1 MSAEK
6 ERRQA
11 GGRRAPIKT
20 IVEIGAGEGGAA
32 AFEAESVDVNT
43 SGMHLRTAYLP
54 EIGEP
59 LTCRFEVNGKEV
71 VVAGEVAW
79 RNEEACGGDFGV
91 RFSEVDA
98 ESLTALRGFSGEQ
111 TIDEQ
116 AEAQQDEPDAEPSKV
131 QRGTRVRL
139 HIDGLGSPMKARV
152 RDATTGE
159 VMVGSNLEFLKLGR
173 PLDLENIDADDKRGA
188 RIERVNIEIDPA
200 TRIPQLVVSL
210 RYLDVPEGDEQQAPV
225 SVSPRSERKEPARAA
240 AVMGSDDDDE
250 TVEDE
255 DEDLARKAGKP
266 EALWNRIKQVGPVF
280 AQFGGKAKT
289 VMNGAIDKAKEW
301 KENHAHAVEARGN
314 APRRVT
320 SPAPSGAL
328 RSGGRKGV
336 VRDEQPSS
344 DEPIIVKAN
353 PLAKLPKKPIAIG
366 LAALVVLI
374 TIFAIAGR
382 KPSTNATAAAP
393 EASASAAAAEGA
405 LPEMAAADTPPA
417 AAPGGAVTANVPLF
431 GPTPMSTN
439 EPVAMPSAP
448 AAPPAAA
455 AAATPPPEGDKLA
468 AAAAAAGEGEDSSGD
483 AAGDDSSDDS
493 GDKASASSAKP
504 SKPAGAKSF
513 THGKVKNPVVLSLR
527 MTDSVRGLR
536 GVPTATGFTVHVSG
550 AQSKDPA
557 AGLMRKDSRIASIKV
572 SNKGDGADL
581 TVQFK
586 DGVPAYSV
594 RSNGSNLTIALGRGD
609 AKSDAKKTAKADT
622 KKKSNKKSGK
632 KH

>member
-1 MSAEK
+1 MSVDK
-6 ERRQA
+6 DRRAA
-11 GGRRAPIKT
+11 GGRRTAIKT

-71 VVAGEVAW
+71 IVQGEVAW

-98 ESLTALRGFSGEQ
+98 ESLAALRGVVGE
-111 TIDEQ
+111 TTLDEPT
-116 AEAQQDEPDAEPSKV
+116 EDDEPDAEPAKV

-139 HIDGLGSPMKARV
+139 HIDGLASPMKARV

-159 VMVGSNLEFLKLGR
+159 LLVGSNLEFLKLGR
-173 PLDLENIDADDKRGA
+173 PLELENIDADDKRGA
-188 RIERVNIEIDPA
+188 RIERVNIEVDPA
-200 TRIPQLVVSL
+200 SRIPQLVVSL
-210 RYLDVPEGDEQQAPV
+210 RYLDGPADELEAPA
-225 SVSPRSERKEPARAA
+225 PAA
-240 AVMGSDDDDE
+240 APKSQKRPDSTRVVAAEDRE
-250 TVEDE
+250 EAIDE
-255 DEDLARKAGKP
+255 DEDDEELARKAGRS
-266 EALWNRIKQVGPVF
+266 EALWNRIKQVGPVV
-280 AQFGGKAKT
+280 AQFGGKAKD
-289 VMNGAIDKAKEW
+289 VMSGAIGKAREW
-301 KENHAHAVEARGN
+301 KDARANTVESRSP

-336 VRDEQPSS
+336 VRDEAAA
-344 DEPIIVKAN
+344 DEPVAAKAN
-353 PLAKLPKKPIAIG
+353 LLAKVPKKPVAIG

-374 TIFAIAGR
+374 TVFAIAAR
-382 KPSTNATAAAP
+382 KPSQASATAAAP
-393 EASASAAAAEGA
+393 EASASAAEAEGA
-405 LPEMAAADTPPA
+405 LPELAAATPPA
-417 AAPGGAVTANVPLF
+417 APGGPVVANVPLF

-439 EPVAMPSAP
+439 EAVAMPTAAIAP
-448 AAPPAAA
+448 A
-455 AAATPPPEGDKLA
+455 AAATPPPAADKLA
-468 AAAAAAGEGEDSSGD
+468 EAAAAAGEAADDGSGD
-483 AAGDDSSDDS
+483 DASEPSDDDAS
-493 GDKASASSAKP
+493 EDKAASSAKAS
-504 SKPAGAKSF
+504 SKPAGPKTFAR
-513 THGKVKNPVVLSLR
+513 GKVRNPVVLSLR
-527 MTDSVRGLR
+527 MTDNVRGLR
-536 GVPTATGFTVHVSG
+536 GVSTATGFTVHVSG

-557 AGLMRKDSRIASIKV
+557 AGLSKKDPRIASIKV

-594 RSNGSNLTIALGRGD
+594 RSSGSNLTIALGRGD
-609 AKSDAKKTAKADT
+609 KADAKKTAKAPG
-622 KKKSNKKSGK
+622 KKKTRKGAK

>member
-11 GGRRAPIKT
+11 GGRRTPIKT

-32 AFEAESVDVNT
+32 AFEAESVDVTT
-43 SGMHLRTAYLP
+43 SGMHVRTAYLP

-59 LTCRFEVNGKEV
+59 LMCRFEVNGKEV

-98 ESLTALRGFSGEQ
+98 ESLATLRGLSGEQ
-111 TIDEQ
+111 TLDEQ
-116 AEAQQDEPDAEPSKV
+116 AEAAEDEPGAEAAKV

-139 HIDGLGSPMKARV
+139 HIDGLASPMKARV

-173 PLDLENIDADDKRGA
+173 PLELENIDADDKRGA
-188 RIERVNIEIDPA
+188 RIERVNIEIDPS

-210 RYLDVPEGDEQQAPV
+210 RYLDAASGEEQAPA
-225 SVSPRSERKEPARAA
+225 SASPRSGRKEPARAA
-240 AVMGSDDDDE
+240 AVMGSDDDDGM
-250 TVEDE
+250 VEEE
-255 DEDLARKAGKP
+255 DEDLARKAGRP

-289 VMNGAIDKAKEW
+289 VMNGAIGKAREW
-301 KENHAHAVEARGN
+301 KENRAIAAESRSS

-320 SPAPSGAL
+320 SPAPTGAL

-336 VRDEQPSS
+336 VRDEQPSA
-344 DEPIIVKAN
+344 DEPVMARAN
-353 PLAKLPKKPIAIG
+353 PLARLPKKPVAIG

-374 TIFAIAGR
+374 TIFAIAAR
-382 KPSTNATAAAP
+382 KPSANATAAAP
-393 EASASAAAAEGA
+393 EASASAAAEGA
-405 LPEMAAADTPPA
+405 LPELAGLPPA
-417 AAPGGAVTANVPLF
+417 AAPGGAVVANVPLF

-455 AAATPPPEGDKLA
+455 TPPPDGDKLA
-468 AAAAAAGEGEDSSGD
+468 AAAAAAGEGEGDDSSGD
-483 AAGDDSSDDS
+483 AAGDDSGEDN
-493 GDKASASSAKP
+493 DKPSASASSSSA

-513 THGKVKNPVVLSLR
+513 TRGKVKNPVVLSLR
-527 MTDSVRGLR
+527 MTDNVKGVR

-594 RSNGSNLTIALGRGD
+594 RGSGSNLTIALGRGD
-609 AKSDAKKTAKADT
+609 AAKDAKKTAKADT
-622 KKKSNKKSGK
+622 KKSNKKSKGGK

>member
-1 MSAEK
+1 MSVDK
-6 ERRQA
+6 DRRAA
-11 GGRRAPIKT
+11 GGRRTAIKT

-71 VVAGEVAW
+71 IVQGEVAW

-98 ESLTALRGFSGEQ
+98 ESLAALRGVVGETTLDEQ
-111 TIDEQ
+111 TED
-116 AEAQQDEPDAEPSKV
+116 DEPDAEPAKV

-139 HIDGLGSPMKARV
+139 HIDGLASPMKARV

-159 VMVGSNLEFLKLGR
+159 LLVGSNLEFLKLGR
-173 PLDLENIDADDKRGA
+173 PLELENIDADDKRGA
-188 RIERVNIEIDPA
+188 RIERVNIEVDPA
-200 TRIPQLVVSL
+200 SRIPQLVVSL
-210 RYLDVPEGDEQQAPV
+210 RYLDGPADELEAPA
-225 SVSPRSERKEPARAA
+225 PAA
-240 AVMGSDDDDE
+240 APKSQKRPDSTRVIAAEDRNEAIDEEEDDE
-250 TVEDE
+250 E
-255 DEDLARKAGKP
+255 LARKAGRS
-266 EALWNRIKQVGPVF
+266 EALWNRIKQVGPVV
-280 AQFGGKAKT
+280 AQLGGKAKD
-289 VMNGAIDKAKEW
+289 VMSGAIGKAREW
-301 KENHAHAVEARGN
+301 KDARANTVESRSP

-336 VRDEQPSS
+336 VRDDAATE
-344 DEPIIVKAN
+344 EPVATKAN
-353 PLAKLPKKPIAIG
+353 LLAKVPKKPVAIG

-374 TIFAIAGR
+374 TVFAIAAR
-382 KPSTNATAAAP
+382 KPSQASATAAAP
-393 EASASAAAAEGA
+393 EASASAAEAESA
-405 LPEMAAADTPPA
+405 LPEMAAATPPA
-417 AAPGGAVTANVPLF
+417 APGGPVVANVPLF

-439 EPVAMPSAP
+439 EAVAMPTASIAP
-448 AAPPAAA
+448 A
-455 AAATPPPEGDKLA
+455 AAATPPPAADKLA
-468 AAAAAAGEGEDSSGD
+468 EAAAAAGEAADDGSGD
-483 AAGDDSSDDS
+483 DASESSDDGAS
-493 GDKASASSAKP
+493 EDKAASSTKAS
-504 SKPAGAKSF
+504 SKPAGPKTFAR
-513 THGKVKNPVVLSLR
+513 GKVRNPVLLSLR
-527 MTDSVRGLR
+527 MTDNVRGLR
-536 GVPTATGFTVHVSG
+536 GVSTATGFTVHVSG

-557 AGLMRKDSRIASIKV
+557 AGLSKKDPRIASIKV

-594 RSNGSNLTIALGRGD
+594 RGSGSNLTIALGRGD
-609 AKSDAKKTAKADT
+609 KADAKKTAKAPS
-622 KKKSNKKSGK
+622 KKKTRKGAK